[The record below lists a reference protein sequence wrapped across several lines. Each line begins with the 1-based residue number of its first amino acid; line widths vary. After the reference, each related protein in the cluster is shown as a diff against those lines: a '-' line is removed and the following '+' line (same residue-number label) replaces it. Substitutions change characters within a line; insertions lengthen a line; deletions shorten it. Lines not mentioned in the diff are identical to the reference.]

1 MNSELRM
8 FRIWL
13 NFMPDP
19 TFQNFGSISNQVCL
33 NVIFNFGFTRIILY
47 VTKIIVTTLCN
58 VKIVSNSSSFQS
70 ATIHLLYNV
79 HSTYILTKS
88 WMLLVTSMAMMS
100 RLDSEKMAGLSP
112 GTKLKLLRGTR
123 GSEQVNRERVVYS
136 VGCHMN

>member
-1 MNSELRM
+1 M
-8 FRIWL
+8 
-13 NFMPDP
+13 
-19 TFQNFGSISNQVCL
+19 TGL

-70 ATIHLLYNV
+70 ATLHLLYNV
-79 HSTYILTKS
+79 HCVQYIQYILTKS

>member
-1 MNSELRM
+1 
-8 FRIWL
+8 
-13 NFMPDP
+13 MPDP

-112 GTKLKLLRGTR
+112 GTKLKLLRGSR
-123 GSEQVNRERVVYS
+123 GSEQVNMERVVYS